1 MDDKPE
7 LVTTD
12 KDEFVLSEGK
22 LPIAEGSPDQK
33 EHEDSISRSCNEG
46 DMNPH
51 KSAVNPAL
59 WMICGA
65 FSFTLMGG
73 MANALGPRCDWRIV
87 AQSRTIFSFFVALML
102 ARMAGAKLV
111 LFRPRILWLRSIA
124 GTLSLMS
131 TFYALSHLPVAD
143 VLTLTNTYPLWIVL
157 IGFLIWGETVE
168 PSILIA
174 IASALVGVV
183 LIQQPHMEGN
193 RAALASALAAA
204 TFTAVAMMG
213 LNRLGQIDP
222 RAVVTHFSGV
232 AALIMIPVILLGHP
246 VDWKSMADPVTVLLL
261 FGVGITGTIGQI
273 FLTKAYAAGSAPRV
287 AVIGMS
293 QVAMALMFDIL
304 YRQKL
309 PLPGSLA
316 GMFLV
321 VGPVMWVIL
330 QGKGRPKVAT
340 STGAKLNQGLQNSCE
355 TVEMQIQSGCISCNE
370 TPSVPKSALIVQG
383 LNKPDPVGTSPS

>member
-1 MDDKPE
+1 MNAKSELTTTQVDKATFSE
-7 LVTTD
+7 DLVPVEGRSSKIIESENLRNRPD
-12 KDEFVLSEGK
+12 SEGQND
-22 LPIAEGSPDQK
+22 A
-33 EHEDSISRSCNEG
+33 
-46 DMNPH
+46 H
-51 KSAVNPAL
+51 KSLANPAL

-73 MANALGPRCDWRIV
+73 MANALGSRCDWRIV
-87 AQSRTIFSFFVALML
+87 AQSRTIFSFFAALTL
-102 ARMAGAKLV
+102 AQISGAKLV

-131 TFYALSHLPVAD
+131 TFYALTHLPVAD

-168 PSILIA
+168 PSILMA

-183 LIQQPHMEGN
+183 LIQQPHLEGN
-193 RAALASALAAA
+193 RIALAAALGAA

-213 LNRLGQIDP
+213 LNRLGRIDP

-232 AALIMIPVILLGHP
+232 AALIMVPVLFLGHP
-246 VDWKSMADPVTVLLL
+246 VDWQAIADPITVALLL
-261 FGVGITGTIGQI
+261 GVGITGTIGQI

-293 QVAMALMFDIL
+293 QVAMGLMFDIL

-309 PLPGSLA
+309 PLPGSLL
-316 GMFLV
+316 GMLLV

-330 QGKGRPKVAT
+330 QGKGRPKVA
-340 STGAKLNQGLQNSCE
+340 KLYGINPNQVLQNSCE
-355 TVEMQIQSGCISCNE
+355 TFEMQTRAGCISGKE
-370 TPSVPKSALIVQG
+370 SLSVPKSTSIVQG
-383 LNKPDPVGTSPS
+383 LKKPDPVGTSPS